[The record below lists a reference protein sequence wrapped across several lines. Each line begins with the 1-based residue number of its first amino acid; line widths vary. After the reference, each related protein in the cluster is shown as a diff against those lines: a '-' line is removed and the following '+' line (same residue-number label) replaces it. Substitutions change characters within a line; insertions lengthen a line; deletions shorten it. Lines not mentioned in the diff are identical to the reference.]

1 MIEPMKILREELTA
15 YGPLLTQRHGH
26 VSEYP
31 VVAAAYVSVHRIGIR
46 WKQGLSPQEIA
57 DSYERLT
64 LAGVF
69 AALSCYCANRELF
82 DTRIKAEDDETEA
95 LANADPY
102 RPPVRA

>member
-1 MIEPMKILREELTA
+1 MIGPMKILREELTA

-31 VVAAAYVSVHRIGIR
+31 VVESAYVSVHRIAIC

-82 DTRIKAEDDETEA
+82 DTRIEAEDAETEE
-95 LANADPY
+95 LAKAAPY